1 MEIITEELIIKTL
14 IDPEFI
20 SAYMNYMC
28 FIKNFN
34 GNVLLVQT
42 VRNNGIDEIF
52 YVTWLI
58 NMTHQRNILLN

>member
-1 MEIITEELIIKTL
+1 VEIITEELIIKTL

-20 SAYMNYMC
+20 SVYMNYMC

-52 YVTWLI
+52 YVNWLI